1 MASECSTVRA
11 VLTVSF
17 LLLIVIL
24 AAAQVPAAE
33 GTSSVPDTTAVAAE
47 RGQVVFVKQNCALCH
62 TAYARG
68 IGEPPA
74 VSKTDGAVPTEES
87 AETAVAG
94 GPPDLS
100 TLAGWWTPDLL
111 RAYLVDREP
120 LEGQK
125 HVTSFRGSEED
136 WQALSEWML
145 PSARADSTSSPVETN
160 DARAADASGKADA
173 PATPSE
179 D

>member
-1 MASECSTVRA
+1 MAFERA
-11 VLTVSF
+11 TARAALAVSL
-17 LLLIVIL
+17 LLLIVVL
-24 AAAQVPAAE
+24 AVAQAPVAA
-33 GTSSVPDTTAVAAE
+33 GTPSESDTTAVAAQP
-47 RGQVVFVKQNCALCH
+47 GQVVFIEQNCSLCH

-68 IGEPPA
+68 VGEPPA
-74 VSKTDGAVPTEES
+74 GSTTDGGAPTEKS
-87 AETAVAG
+87 AEPVMAG

-100 TLAGWWTPDLL
+100 TLADWWTPDLL
-111 RAYLVDREP
+111 KAYLVDREP

-145 PSARADSTSSPVETN
+145 PSARSDSTLSPVETN
-160 DARAADASGKADA
+160 DAGAADASGGTDA
-173 PATPSE
+173 PAVSPE